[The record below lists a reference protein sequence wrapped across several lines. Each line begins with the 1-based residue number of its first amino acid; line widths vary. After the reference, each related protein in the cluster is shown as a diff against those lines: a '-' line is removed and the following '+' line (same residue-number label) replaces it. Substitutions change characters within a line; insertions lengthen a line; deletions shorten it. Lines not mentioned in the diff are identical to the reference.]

1 MNGYYELII
10 KALKEQGFFRIEGG
24 KGSHEKWTNGKHLA
38 IVPFST
44 KSPHTANQI
53 LKDAGIGK
61 RF

>member
-24 KGSHEKWTNGKHLA
+24 KGSHEKWSNGKHMA
-38 IVPFST
+38 IVPFNA
-44 KSPHTANQI
+44 KSRFTANQI
-53 LKDAGIGK
+53 LKDAGISK

>member
-24 KGSHEKWTNGKHLA
+24 KGSHEKWANGKHVA

-44 KSPHTANQI
+44 KSRFTANQI
-53 LKDAGIGK
+53 LKDAGISK

>member
-24 KGSHEKWTNGKHLA
+24 KGSHEKWTNGRHIA

-44 KSPHTANQI
+44 KSRFTANQI
-53 LKDAGIGK
+53 LKDAGSK
-61 RF
+61 QRF